1 MLAGAWESWVV
12 KALPVTVVMIFLGV
26 GATDGLIAPTYEN
39 IKIHMVAANLFHTKY
54 FLKTIRMILHQYYLN
69 YQQ

>member
-39 IKIHMVAANLFHTKY
+39 TKVHIVAVTY
-54 FLKTIRMILHQYYLN
+54 FAQNISLNVLQWSCTDTI
-69 YQQ
+69 